1 MALNGKPGV
10 SAETRSRVL
19 AAAGELGYTTPKSR
33 QSDQQ
38 AKKIISFVI
47 FTEVGAAE
55 QSTFSSFVLRGTESA
70 AKSLGYRVLVHYFHG
85 DRPWNEQVGL
95 CLNDACGVILL
106 GTDITESQRHAFCQ
120 YYNIVKAPV
129 VVVDNFMF
137 SAYVDSVGND
147 NTYGVKSAVSY
158 LIDCGHRRIGYL
170 RSMHRIVN
178 FADRELGV
186 QLSLA
191 DHRDVGLAPLQVVDL
206 DISPDKA
213 YEDMLAWLKAGNVPA
228 DAYFAENDLLA
239 ASAIRALQKCGFRVP
254 DDVSVIGFDDVQICE
269 MIDPPITTMHAFKER
284 LGQLA
289 VNQLDYRIRSG
300 DTLQTCR
307 QSGLLK
313 IALSLQLKERRSV
326 RRVE

>member
-1 MALNGKPGV
+1 
-10 SAETRSRVL
+10 
-19 AAAGELGYTTPKSR
+19 
-33 QSDQQ
+33 
-38 AKKIISFVI
+38 
-47 FTEVGAAE
+47 
-55 QSTFSSFVLRGTESA
+55 
-70 AKSLGYRVLVHYFHG
+70 
-85 DRPWNEQVGL
+85 
-95 CLNDACGVILL
+95 
-106 GTDITESQRHAFCQ
+106 
-120 YYNIVKAPV
+120 
-129 VVVDNFMF
+129 
-137 SAYVDSVGND
+137 
-147 NTYGVKSAVSY
+147 
-158 LIDCGHRRIGYL
+158 
-170 RSMHRIVN
+170 
-178 FADRELGV
+178 
-186 QLSLA
+186 
-191 DHRDVGLAPLQVVDL
+191 
-206 DISPDKA
+206 
-213 YEDMLAWLKAGNVPA
+213 MLAWLKAGNVPA